1 MPLKYV
7 LKGVQGPPCR
17 GLTSIHIFRNPVL
30 SGIVKGGKPLTWGLG
45 LCPNFLFFL
54 FYAAAGGT
62 QQERKEA
69 FEGAVLRNMAEVA
82 RLRYLCI
89 LVRPRQR
96 AAPFAIP
103 LI

>member
-7 LKGVQGPPCR
+7 IKGVQGPPCR
-17 GLTSIHIFRNPVL
+17 GLTSIHIFRNPAED
-30 SGIVKGGKPLTWGLG
+30 GIVKGGKPLTWGLG
-45 LCPNFLFFL
+45 LRPNFLFFL

-82 RLRYLCI
+82 RLRYLCL
-89 LVRPRQR
+89 LVRPRSR
-96 AAPFAIP
+96 ATALNNPA
-103 LI
+103 